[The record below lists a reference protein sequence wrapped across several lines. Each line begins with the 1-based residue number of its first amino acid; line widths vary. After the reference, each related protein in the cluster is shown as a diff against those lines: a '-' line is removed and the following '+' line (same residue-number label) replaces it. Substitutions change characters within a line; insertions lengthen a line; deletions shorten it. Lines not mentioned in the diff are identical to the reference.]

1 MYTALSQ
8 YKEHIQL
15 SYSYYF
21 GQIVNQVYLYYLF
34 ETKNENL
41 ICINVYGFYFNVR
54 FIENPYLCYGNQK
67 PIFSSKMSLGV
78 IILLIVL
85 GIVLMVL
92 EILVVPG
99 GILGI
104 VALGMIGGGVYG
116 VYDSYGSTSGHIA
129 LAISTVATISAVYI
143 SLKSNTW
150 NKLAL
155 HDELKGNVNSGN
167 TYTPAIGDKG
177 MAISDLRPMG
187 TALFNDEKVE
197 VSSEGEKIPVHTPII
212 ILRVEGNKVFVQ
224 KTDK

>member
-1 MYTALSQ
+1 
-8 YKEHIQL
+8 
-15 SYSYYF
+15 
-21 GQIVNQVYLYYLF
+21 
-34 ETKNENL
+34 
-41 ICINVYGFYFNVR
+41 
-54 FIENPYLCYGNQK
+54 
-67 PIFSSKMSLGV
+67 MSLGV

-92 EILVVPG
+92 EVLVVPG

-104 VALGMIGGGVYG
+104 VALGMIGGGIYG
-116 VYDSYGSTSGHIA
+116 VYDSFGTTAGHIS
-129 LAISTVATISAVYI
+129 LAISAVATIGSVYI

-155 HDELKGNVNSGN
+155 NDELTGNVNSGN
-167 TYTPAIGDKG
+167 TYIPKVGDIG
-177 MAISDLRPMG
+177 MAISDIRPMG
-187 TALFNDEKVE
+187 TALFSDEKVE

>member
-1 MYTALSQ
+1 
-8 YKEHIQL
+8 
-15 SYSYYF
+15 
-21 GQIVNQVYLYYLF
+21 
-34 ETKNENL
+34 
-41 ICINVYGFYFNVR
+41 
-54 FIENPYLCYGNQK
+54 
-67 PIFSSKMSLGV
+67 MSLGV

-116 VYDSYGSTSGHIA
+116 VYDSYGATQGHIA

-155 HDELKGNVNSGN
+155 HDELTGNVNSGN
-167 TYTPAIGDKG
+167 AYIPTIGDIG
-177 MAISDLRPMG
+177 LALSDIRPMG
-187 TALFNDEKVE
+187 TALFSDEKVE